1 MIVVAWIFGLLA
13 AVAHMLAWAWESLL
27 IERPSVHRGVFGIR
41 TEDVPAI
48 RLWSF
53 NVGFYNLF
61 LGLGMVTGVVLWATG
76 AVAVGRALVVYIAL
90 FMALAG
96 LVLLVSDRMGL
107 GRERGKGL
115 GGAIGQ
121 TAPPLIAFVAALV
134 A

>member
-107 GRERGKGL
+107 GRERGRGL

>member
-76 AVAVGRALVVYIAL
+76 AVAVGRTLVVYIAL

-107 GRERGKGL
+107 GRERGRGL

>member
-1 MIVVAWIFGLLA
+1 
-13 AVAHMLAWAWESLL
+13 
-27 IERPSVHRGVFGIR
+27 
-41 TEDVPAI
+41 
-48 RLWSF
+48 
-53 NVGFYNLF
+53 
-61 LGLGMVTGVVLWATG
+61 
-76 AVAVGRALVVYIAL
+76 VAVGRTLVVYIAL

-107 GRERGKGL
+107 GRERGRGL